1 MEEIQTRILN
11 FISTW
16 DSGIMLM
23 KSSVFLFLTAGLVL
37 LFRDLRMFRN
47 MAGMLR
53 RTRADINAASRQRS
67 LAGRQKL
74 LALQQEHSLWYSIEK
89 QLQYSGLGIR
99 FPGLTAEWWLV
110 GNAVC
115 AAIIFLVTALAGGLF
130 PAAAAVLA
138 AGLAEGYVMRRL
150 RETNLKRTENNLTR
164 LLDFLGNYSITAGE
178 VTSIFNQ
185 VSRYME
191 EPLKSALDACC
202 YEASTTGDAS
212 AALLTMA
219 ERIEHPKF
227 KELARNLE
235 ISIRY
240 CADFKALVNGSRRS
254 LREYLRMAQER
265 KGMLR
270 EAMIN
275 LVLLLGMSAAVLMIV
290 GSLTGISVWQLVT
303 GTLPGRA
310 GIGVVLF
317 IGLMFRGQ
325 LRRACR

>member
-1 MEEIQTRILN
+1 MEEIQTHIMNVVSARE
-11 FISTW
+11 
-16 DSGIMLM
+16 SGFMVM
-23 KSSVFLFLTAGLVL
+23 KGIIFLFLSTGLVL
-37 LFRDLRMFRN
+37 LLRDLRIFRN

-53 RTRADINAASRQRS
+53 RTQADINAASRQRS
-67 LAGRQKL
+67 LAGRQSL
-74 LALQQEHSLWYSIEK
+74 LALQQEHSLWYSIERR
-89 QLQYSGLGIR
+89 LQYSGLGIR

-115 AAIIFLVTALAGGLF
+115 AAGIFLAAALAGGVLS
-130 PAAAAVLA
+130 AAAAVAA
-138 AGLAEGYVMRRL
+138 AGLAEGCVMRHLQER
-150 RETNLKRTENNLTR
+150 NLKRTENNLTK

-178 VTSIFNQ
+178 VTGVFSQ

-202 YEASTTGDAS
+202 YEASTTGDAG
-212 AALLTMA
+212 AALLAMA

-270 EAMIN
+270 EAMIS
-275 LVLLLGMSAAVLMIV
+275 LILLLGMSAAVLTIV
-290 GSLTGISVWQLVT
+290 GNLTGSSVWQLVT

-310 GIGVVLF
+310 GIGILLL